1 MRFDA
6 RSDREMAEVGECERQ
21 GDAVDPRAT
30 APVCALMRVLEEVY
44 GFHSTGEFALLC
56 QIDISYFPGR

>member
-1 MRFDA
+1 MRM
-6 RSDREMAEVGECERQ
+6 RKKGGRCRPE
-21 GDAVDPRAT
+21 GDGPTAT

-44 GFHSTGEFALLC
+44 GFDSTGEFALLC